1 MKIGFIGLGKLGLP
15 CAEVVAE
22 KGHDVTGYD
31 IIDVQTNKVQFKT
44 TIEECVRDRE
54 IVFVAVPTPHDP
66 AYDGRAPTAHLEPKD
81 FSYDIVHSVLKEANE
96 YMNKDQ

>member
-15 CAEVVAE
+15 CAEVVAQ

-31 IIDVQTNKVQFKT
+31 IIDVKTELVQFKT

-66 AYDGRAPTAHLEPKD
+66 AYDGRAPTAHLLKQKTAYE
-81 FSYDIVHSVLKEANE
+81 IVHSVLKEANE